1 MFLDEV
7 KAEGRG
13 VGATCTVAVLL
24 GSLDE
29 EERNQIVSV
38 LDDPV
43 WQGTAIARAL
53 NKRGHEI
60 KPDPIGRHRR
70 RADGTGCA
78 CPS

>member
-1 MFLDEV
+1 VFLDEV
-7 KAEGRG
+7 KAEGRWG
-13 VGATCTVAVLL
+13 GTTCSVAILL
-24 GSLDE
+24 ASLDE
-29 EERNQIVSV
+29 TERDEIVQV

-43 WQGTAIARAL
+43 WKGTAIARAL

-70 RADGTGCA
+70 RGDGTGCA